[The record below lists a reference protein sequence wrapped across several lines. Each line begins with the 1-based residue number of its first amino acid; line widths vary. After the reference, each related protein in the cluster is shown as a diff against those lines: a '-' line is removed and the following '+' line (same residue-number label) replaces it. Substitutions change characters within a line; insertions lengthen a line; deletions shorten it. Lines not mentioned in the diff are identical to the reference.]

1 VTVFVGL
8 LRAVNVG
15 GTGKLPM
22 ADLREICAGLGF
34 TDVRTYIASGNVVF
48 TSDLSAAEVQA
59 ALEKALATYAGRPVG
74 VMIRT
79 GEELAAVLSQ
89 QPFPDAPPNR
99 VMTIFLDHLPAADP
113 LANVSGQRDELLAV
127 GEREIYAYYPTGM
140 GDSKLKIPAAKTGTA
155 RNINTVA
162 ALVKMASQPN

>member
-48 TSDLSAAEVQA
+48 TSDSCAADVQE
-59 ALEKALATYAGRPVG
+59 ALEKALLTYAGRPVG

-79 GEELAAVLSQ
+79 AEELSAVLAC

-99 VMTIFLDHLPAADP
+99 VMMIFLDHAPADDAVV
-113 LANVSGQRDELLAV
+113 NISGQRDERLAV
-127 GEREIYAYYPTGM
+127 GVREIYAYYPTGM

-155 RNINTVA
+155 RNLNTVA
-162 ALVKMASQPN
+162 AMVKMTE